1 MQLNQ
6 KKKKH
11 TEPSHGF
18 LAARHQLDSL
28 TLSLIKSSTLPEPF
42 LPLMLMPLRA
52 TLNISS
58 TDVNIA
64 LTAVSPVLGP
74 YATKWGCCCCPRR
87 HEIHTPSSRSQ
98 NPSPRQT
105 EFRPRLC
112 ATSAC
117 VVLFFEVSSNITHTQ
132 THTAVY
138 CGGRPLLLCL

>member
-1 MQLNQ
+1 
-6 KKKKH
+6 
-11 TEPSHGF
+11 
-18 LAARHQLDSL
+18 
-28 TLSLIKSSTLPEPF
+28 
-42 LPLMLMPLRA
+42 MLMPLRA

-112 ATSAC
+112 STSAC
-117 VVLFFEVSSNITHTQ
+117 VVLFFEVSSNITHT
-132 THTAVY
+132 HTLPFTAEVVHCCYVCDLSQHKFVSACY
-138 CGGRPLLLCL
+138 CSAALNKLPQQLSHCLKMHTL